1 MNTIGAPS
9 TVIVTVVE
17 GNYNSS
23 VHWGRE
29 ITRSEL
35 KAEGFYVDSRY

>member
-1 MNTIGAPS
+1 M
-9 TVIVTVVE
+9 IVWKKAKDSVMVVE

-29 ITRSEL
+29 ITRREL